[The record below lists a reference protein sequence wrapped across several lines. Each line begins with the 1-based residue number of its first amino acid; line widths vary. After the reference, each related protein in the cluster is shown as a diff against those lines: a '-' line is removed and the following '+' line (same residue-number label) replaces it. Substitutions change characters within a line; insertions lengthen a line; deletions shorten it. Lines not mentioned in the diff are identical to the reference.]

1 MEALWA
7 LLKMLQF
14 HCYSKETELVQTKTV
29 ASKYY
34 RPDTNQG
41 KSKVCW
47 YIRKLSTPSTV
58 RQGNCAEEIL
68 LKSFM
73 PAHINKYELFWIS
86 EVRLNFFF
94 LQGQIHIQ
102 TWSDEWWIIGWICVS
117 WKWSN
122 VSINSRVFIEWG
134 IYKKFLWDGVTWN
147 IPKIQFSCGY
157 LSQNTCTIATVTVYL
172 ETKRYLHIAPHL
184 ALITQRTLLLCSLL
198 SQPQCN

>member
-7 LLKMLQF
+7 LSKMLQF

-34 RPDTNQG
+34 RADTNQG
-41 KSKVCW
+41 KSKICW

-86 EVRLNFFF
+86 EVRLKIFF

-122 VSINSRVFIEWG
+122 VSISSRVFIEWG
-134 IYKKFLWDGVTWN
+134 MYTGIYQKIFVRWSYVKHPKYTVFMW
-147 IPKIQFSCGY
+147 IPITEY
-157 LSQNTCTIATVTVYL
+157 LYYGDSNPL
-172 ETKRYLHIAPHL
+172 FR
-184 ALITQRTLLLCSLL
+184 
-198 SQPQCN
+198 N